1 MPLFWSEITAYLI
14 GCLRTFL
21 IFMHTHKNWFKTQ
34 SFFHPS
40 QSASSKSD
48 IPNNIQQA
56 STRVATF
63 VSTHTKIMSP
73 CIHMWFLL
81 MCALVCL
88 CNLCLCAHEARVGLC
103 ECLNGF
109 SRAPR
114 YWCHVWEVFSLIYW
128 PWQPL
133 PLPLSPSPPLPW
145 LCSIPA
151 GRPHLLPQKH
161 TCDTAKP
168 WQHSR
173 HTTWETR
180 EMSAEGTHRV
190 PVPLKPGWHAFKRI
204 FFVFLKG
211 RVHSKLIFPLFTSHN
226 FVNVGCLDIF

>member
-1 MPLFWSEITAYLI
+1 
-14 GCLRTFL
+14 
-21 IFMHTHKNWFKTQ
+21 MHTHKNWFKTQ

-40 QSASSKSD
+40 QSASSKND

-88 CNLCLCAHEARVGLC
+88 CNLCLRAHEARVGLC

-133 PLPLSPSPPLPW
+133 PPPLSPSPPLPSPG
-145 LCSIPA
+145 CAAYQPA
-151 GRPHLLPQKH
+151 GRTCCPKNTPVTQQSHGNTADTQHGRQEKCQQKAH
-161 TCDTAKP
+161 TGSLFHWSLADML
-168 WQHSR
+168 SR
-173 HTTWETR
+173 EYFLF
-180 EMSAEGTHRV
+180 S
-190 PVPLKPGWHAFKRI
+190 
-204 FFVFLKG
+204 LKG
-211 RVHSKLIFPLFTSHN
+211 EFTQN
-226 FVNVGCLDIF
+226 WYFLYLLLTTLWM